1 MKYHTNNYE
10 DKKKIVFDCNES
22 RDVYALTSNLAREFG
37 GSCFSLFQKT
47 HNVKP
52 HFGHSAWCGLK
63 LLHGAVPVNL
73 SGFSATSMKQVRFL
87 FCDRIQAGP
96 RTELSRSVRNRCVM
110 QFLFSLRKYMYMFAA
125 MCAINIAA
133 QVLRMMQGDS
143 NSVAQQY
150 SGTLPKHPHCWSCY
164 SSSSQMCDLLR
175 ENIPVVML

>member
-1 MKYHTNNYE
+1 MKFHTNNYE

-22 RDVYALTSNLAREFG
+22 RGVYALTSNLAREFG
-37 GSCFSLFQKT
+37 GSCFSLFQKA

-63 LLHGAVPVNL
+63 LMHGAVPVNL
-73 SGFSATSMKQVRFL
+73 PGFSATSMKQVRFCFVIVHRL
-87 FCDRIQAGP
+87 DQG
-96 RTELSRSVRNRCVM
+96 LSFQGRCVM